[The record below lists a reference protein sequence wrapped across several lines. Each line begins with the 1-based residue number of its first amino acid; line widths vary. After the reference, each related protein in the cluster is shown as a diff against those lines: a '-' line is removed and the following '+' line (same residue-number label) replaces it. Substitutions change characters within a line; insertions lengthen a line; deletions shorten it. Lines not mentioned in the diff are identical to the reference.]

1 MEGHFVGERAAPRPG
16 PEGLAT
22 GSCERG
28 SAIAKLRLTLPPVEG
43 GDAGRA
49 GYVFDIKKYAIHD
62 GPGIRTTVF
71 FKGCPLRC
79 RWCHNPESWRAMPEL
94 SLRHN
99 RCVQCGRCVEI
110 CPEGAIAMLDDGP
123 VTDAE
128 KCVLCGTCIPSC
140 PGGAREIIGRRVTVA
155 EVMAEIEK
163 DVIFYDESGGGATFS
178 GGEPLMQPEF
188 LLALLKECRAR
199 GIHTTVD
206 TTCYAEPDV
215 IDSVSQAVNL
225 FLCDIKHMD
234 AEMHRRY
241 TGVGNEEI
249 LANLRTLAE
258 AGKDVMIRIPVIGG
272 FNDDDGNIE
281 RTAEFVRSLKTVRRI
296 DILPYNP
303 GGLDKAVRLN
313 GNVELMRAPPASD
326 DAMRK
331 IADTLRG
338 YGFKVKTG
346 G

>member
-1 MEGHFVGERAAPRPG
+1 
-16 PEGLAT
+16 
-22 GSCERG
+22 
-28 SAIAKLRLTLPPVEG
+28 
-43 GDAGRA
+43 
-49 GYVFDIKKYAIHD
+49 
-62 GPGIRTTVF
+62 
-71 FKGCPLRC
+71 
-79 RWCHNPESWRAMPEL
+79 MPEL

-99 RCVQCGRCVEI
+99 RCVQCGQCVEA
-110 CPEGAIAMLDDGP
+110 CPENAIAMLGDGP

-128 KCVLCGTCIPSC
+128 KCVSCGTCIPAC
-140 PGGAREIIGRRVTVA
+140 PGGAREIIGSRMTVA

-188 LLALLKECRAR
+188 LRALLAECRAR
-199 GIHTTVD
+199 GIHTAVD

-234 AEMHRRY
+234 AEAHRRY

-249 LANLRTLAE
+249 LGNIRRLAA
-258 AGKDVMIRIPVIGG
+258 AGKNVMIRIPVIGG
-272 FNDDDGNIE
+272 FNDDSGNIE

-313 GNVELMRAPPASD
+313 GDVELMRAPPASD
-326 DAMRK
+326 DAMQE
-331 IADTLRG
+331 IADTLRS
-338 YGFKVKTG
+338 YGFEVKTG